1 MGADRASGQDRR
13 VLGFHSPDL
22 DLRIVL
28 PEDFADTRQGTAGP
42 DAAAETVDG
51 SSHLVQDLLR
61 GEILLCHCII
71 GIGELLRYKHPGI
84 FFLHAQRRLQ
94 ALIDAGADITG
105 VMDQPDLCPVMTDE
119 LGALLTDRV
128 RHDDDRAV
136 SPDSTDQRQAD
147 PLVSARGFHNDRVGT
162 DDSLFFRL
170 HDHVERG
177 PRLDGSAHIEP
188 FDLDQYPGTAR
199 FGHSLQLHHGR
210 ISDGF
215 QNVIINHNPFSPV
228 KFFC

>member
-1 MGADRASGQDRR
+1 MGPRLSAAKQRGIRGLHRDDLHRR
-13 VLGFHSPDL
+13 VLLLQVRSGAS
-22 DLRIVL
+22 
-28 PEDFADTRQGTAGP
+28 QGAAGP

-119 LGALLTDRV
+119 FGALLTDRV